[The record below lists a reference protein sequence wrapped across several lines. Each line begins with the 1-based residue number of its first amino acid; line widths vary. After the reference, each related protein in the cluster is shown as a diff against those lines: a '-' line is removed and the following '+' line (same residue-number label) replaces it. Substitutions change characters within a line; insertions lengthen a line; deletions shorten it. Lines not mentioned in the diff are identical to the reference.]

1 MSFSKKKNTIR
12 RKIKKVGDRLSDF
25 VVNLQYPSDTENIGN
40 HTNVSPTKIEA
51 RGACEWLRA
60 TGFPQYADDNQFPID
75 KCKVYQDHPL
85 LEENL
90 LLSLFKRLDI
100 LNAYSPLHQETLVN
114 ADDESDE
121 DECCALSKHWT
132 YQRDTKRWSRTSF
145 QPAPEHSSDNVAEQ
159 SSLTNEE
166 ASNRDVVV
174 PRQPRA
180 STKESPAK
188 RERIKHR
195 HSYHTPASGFDVSQ
209 KTLVGTRT
217 SLKPVK
223 DRHPRTL
230 SLDNLGDEWSLHS
243 VVDEILPRVPSHE
256 GAGHKLDVPEKYVEF
271 EVKEPYIYQL
281 CANQLQILRK
291 LALLKLTSHMEKY
304 CPGNWDLSKLFKKN
318 KPPHYNDKNI
328 FGAPLAIIFRRTG
341 KFLPVQIEEAMLWLE
356 EKASDEV
363 GIFRTSGVNS
373 RIQELKDKIEANQRI
388 KYRDQ
393 HYNDVTSM
401 FKLYF
406 KEIPG
411 KLLTS
416 KLSETFILIFQ
427 YIPKHL
433 RMESVICALL
443 LLPEEHSQVF
453 QALLYFLLN
462 IASKSEQ
469 NQMTELNLTLCWA
482 PSLFDFSSIVQKSQ
496 EEARGSS
503 DSKELAENKAAQECL
518 LFCLQYFHKLFKVM
532 HIFNAWAGAL
542 LKITRKGARR
552 NFMPQAEKRIN

>member
-1 MSFSKKKNTIR
+1 
-12 RKIKKVGDRLSDF
+12 
-25 VVNLQYPSDTENIGN
+25 
-40 HTNVSPTKIEA
+40 
-51 RGACEWLRA
+51 
-60 TGFPQYADDNQFPID
+60 
-75 KCKVYQDHPL
+75 
-85 LEENL
+85 
-90 LLSLFKRLDI
+90 
-100 LNAYSPLHQETLVN
+100 
-114 ADDESDE
+114 
-121 DECCALSKHWT
+121 
-132 YQRDTKRWSRTSF
+132 
-145 QPAPEHSSDNVAEQ
+145 
-159 SSLTNEE
+159 
-166 ASNRDVVV
+166 
-174 PRQPRA
+174 
-180 STKESPAK
+180 
-188 RERIKHR
+188 
-195 HSYHTPASGFDVSQ
+195 
-209 KTLVGTRT
+209 
-217 SLKPVK
+217 
-223 DRHPRTL
+223 
-230 SLDNLGDEWSLHS
+230 
-243 VVDEILPRVPSHE
+243 
-256 GAGHKLDVPEKYVEF
+256 
-271 EVKEPYIYQL
+271 
-281 CANQLQILRK
+281 
-291 LALLKLTSHMEKY
+291 MEKY

-518 LFCLQYFHKLFKVM
+518 LFCLQYFHKLFKIPRRFINQCTSREMKEIKPKLFTDIGDDKEGWREYLIECHSNLIKESKGWKEISPLCKNSKISIFYKKASDGLPLRFWKVSAELDAPPSEVKNRILRER
-532 HIFNAWAGAL
+532 HIWDPDLLAAKIIKQLGSQTEIFQYIRKSVIPIPTLILGLNDPNSESQIRPIPNEEYCVIRTWKSDLSTDSCTIVETSVEYPERLKVPNTFHSIVLASKYIIEPYGSGKSKIIHFSRVDIMGRSPGWYHKNYGYLCGFFIENLQTSFHQNANG
-542 LKITRKGARR
+542 
-552 NFMPQAEKRIN
+552 